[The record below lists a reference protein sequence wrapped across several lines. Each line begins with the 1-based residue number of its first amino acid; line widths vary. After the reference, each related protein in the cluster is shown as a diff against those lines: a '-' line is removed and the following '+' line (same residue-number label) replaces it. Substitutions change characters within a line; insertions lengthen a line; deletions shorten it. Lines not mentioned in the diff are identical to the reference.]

1 MGSLGVNVR
10 LFEKENK
17 MRQNIIRKTEDELIH
32 DKTFIL
38 WCLFPTQELNEF
50 YQDYLKLYPEDEAL
64 LLSARN
70 KVRKLRLSTRGTAMT
85 SIEHDVLKNRI
96 QQGIAK
102 RQKRQLFLRISYL
115 AAACILLLILVNLF
129 QQRGISEN
137 EMETMPL
144 TAESLQLDQ
153 QQTEVELQLANE
165 QTMQVPNNTEIRVDA
180 KGQIQIEN
188 KAIHS
193 IAQATPSVAVPQ
205 ENTLRVPRGRRSFL
219 ILPDSSKVW
228 VNAGTILRFPQQF
241 QADNRT
247 IHVNGEIYLE
257 VKKDPTRPFF
267 VKTSQMDIRVLG
279 TSFCVTAYQDEEA
292 QSVVLKEGL
301 VAVNDRNGT
310 EQKITPNEMLVL
322 SQDQMTVKEVDPYN
336 YISWIDGILQF
347 KERNLGQILDQLS
360 RYYRITFNCPEEL
373 ESFKCSG
380 KLVLFDDIH
389 QVLNT
394 LKTSLPISYQ
404 EKDEVIDIYP
414 TQE

>member
-1 MGSLGVNVR
+1 MGPLRVNAR

-38 WCLFPTQELNEF
+38 WCLFPTQGLNEF
-50 YQDYLKLYPEDEAL
+50 YQDYLKLYPEDEAM

-70 KVRKLRLSTRGTAMT
+70 KVRKLRLSTRGTTMT

-96 QQGIAK
+96 QQEIAK
-102 RQKRQLFLRISYL
+102 RQKRQLFLRVSYL
-115 AAACILLLILVNLF
+115 AAACILLLFLVNLF
-129 QQRGISEN
+129 QQTGFSEN
-137 EMETMPL
+137 EMDTMPL
-144 TAESLQLDQ
+144 TAESMQLDQ
-153 QQTEVELQLANE
+153 QQTEVELQLPNE

-180 KGQIQIEN
+180 KGKIQIEN

-193 IAQATPSVAVPQ
+193 IAQATSSVAVPQ
-205 ENTLRVPRGRRSFL
+205 ENILRVPRGRRSFL
-219 ILPDSSKVW
+219 ILPDSTKVW

-247 IHVNGEIYLE
+247 IYVNGEIYLE
-257 VKKDPTRPFF
+257 VKKDATRPFY

-279 TSFCVTAYQDEEA
+279 TSFCVTAYQEEEA

-310 EQKITPNEMLVL
+310 EQKITPDEMLVL
-322 SQDQMTVKEVDPYN
+322 SQEKMTVQHVDPYN

-347 KERNLGQILDQLS
+347 KERDLGEILDQLS

-394 LKTSLPISYQ
+394 LQTSLPISCQ
-404 EKDEVIDIYP
+404 EKDDIIDIYP
-414 TQE
+414 VK